1 VFENRSDLSS
11 QAISIKRIAPFLP
24 MNRVLIS
31 VNVLS
36 YRQKTRQNDCAGT
49 DRIGSIIVR
58 ILIIED
64 DKKVARFIAKGFE
77 QEGHAVDVVYD
88 GETGESQ
95 ALSFDY
101 DIVVLDVMLPRV
113 SGFEVVSGIRSRK
126 PRLPVI
132 MLTARGDLED
142 RITGLDKGA
151 DDYMVKPFAFTEL
164 SARVRAL
171 LRRGAVA
178 DTRLHVGDLE
188 MDTANRSVV
197 RAGKPVDLRLKEYSL
212 LEFLLRNAR
221 RPVTRTMIMEHVW
234 DIHFDSVSNVLDV
247 HINSLRNKIDKGF
260 SQPLIHTIRGV
271 GYVLTDQKL

>member
-1 VFENRSDLSS
+1 
-11 QAISIKRIAPFLP
+11 
-24 MNRVLIS
+24 M
-31 VNVLS
+31 
-36 YRQKTRQNDCAGT
+36 
-49 DRIGSIIVR
+49 R

-95 ALSFDY
+95 ALNFDY
-101 DIVVLDVMLPRV
+101 DIVVLDVMLPRL
-113 SGFEVVSGIRSRK
+113 SGFDVVGGIRARK

-178 DTRLHVGDLE
+178 DTRLLVGDLE
-188 MDTANRSVV
+188 MDTASRIVV

>member
-36 YRQKTRQNDCAGT
+36 YRRKTRQNDCAGT

>member
-1 VFENRSDLSS
+1 
-11 QAISIKRIAPFLP
+11 
-24 MNRVLIS
+24 MNRGLIS

-36 YRQKTRQNDCAGT
+36 YRRKTRQNDCAGT